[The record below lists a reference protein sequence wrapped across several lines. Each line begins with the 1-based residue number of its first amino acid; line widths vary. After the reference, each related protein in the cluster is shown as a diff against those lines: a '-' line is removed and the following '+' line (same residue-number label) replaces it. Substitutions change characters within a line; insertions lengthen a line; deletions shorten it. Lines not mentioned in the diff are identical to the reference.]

1 MLREQLA
8 DDLKSAMKSK
18 DSCRVSTLRLILAA
32 LKDRDIAARVEGG
45 ATSSNKE
52 SDDRILKTMLAKMV
66 KQRRE
71 SIEMYKQ
78 GGRNDLVETETKELS
93 IIEEYLPQA
102 MSEEEVR
109 QLVRETVKETGAESM
124 SDLGKVMPLVMK
136 KGAGKVD
143 GKLAQEVLRELLS

>member
-1 MLREQLA
+1 MPLVDEIQK
-8 DDLKSAMKSK
+8 DMYKAMKEK
-18 DSCRVSTLRLILAA
+18 EKERINALRNIIGKLKYKYIDKGDKLTEQEEIKVIQSLA
-32 LKDRDIAARVEGG
+32 
-45 ATSSNKE
+45 
-52 SDDRILKTMLAKMV
+52 

-71 SIEMYKQ
+71 SIELYKQ

-102 MSEEEVR
+102 ISEEEVR
-109 QLVRETVKETGAESM
+109 RLVRETVKETGAESM

-143 GKLAQEVLRELLS
+143 GKIAQKILRELLS

>member
-1 MLREQLA
+1 MPLVDKIQK
-8 DDLKSAMKSK
+8 DMYKAMKEK
-18 DSCRVSTLRLILAA
+18 EKERINALRNIIGKLKYRYIDKGDKLTEQEEIKVIQSLA
-32 LKDRDIAARVEGG
+32 
-45 ATSSNKE
+45 
-52 SDDRILKTMLAKMV
+52 

-109 QLVRETVKETGAESM
+109 RLVREIVKETGAESM

>member
-1 MLREQLA
+1 MPLVDKIQK
-8 DDLKSAMKSK
+8 DMYKAMKEK
-18 DSCRVSTLRLILAA
+18 EKERINALRNIIGKLKYRYIDKGDKLTEQEEIKVIQSLA
-32 LKDRDIAARVEGG
+32 
-45 ATSSNKE
+45 
-52 SDDRILKTMLAKMV
+52 

-71 SIEMYKQ
+71 SIELYKQ

-109 QLVRETVKETGAESM
+109 RLVRKTVKETGAESM

-143 GKLAQEVLRELLS
+143 GKIAQKILRELLS

>member
-1 MLREQLA
+1 MPLVDKIQK
-8 DDLKSAMKSK
+8 DMYKAMKEK
-18 DSCRVSTLRLILAA
+18 EKERINALRNIIGKLKYRYIDKGDKLTEQEEIKVIQSLA
-32 LKDRDIAARVEGG
+32 
-45 ATSSNKE
+45 
-52 SDDRILKTMLAKMV
+52 

-109 QLVRETVKETGAESM
+109 RLVRETVKETGAESM

-136 KGAGKVD
+136 KGAEKVD

>member
-1 MLREQLA
+1 MPLVDEIQK
-8 DDLKSAMKSK
+8 DMYKAMKEK
-18 DSCRVSTLRLILAA
+18 EKERINALRNIIGKLKYKYIDKGDKLTEQEEIKVIQSLA
-32 LKDRDIAARVEGG
+32 
-45 ATSSNKE
+45 
-52 SDDRILKTMLAKMV
+52 

-102 MSEEEVR
+102 MCVEEVR
-109 QLVRETVKETGAESM
+109 RLVRKTVKETGAESM

-143 GKLAQEVLRELLS
+143 GKIAQEILRELLS

>member
-1 MLREQLA
+1 MPLVDKIQK
-8 DDLKSAMKSK
+8 DMYKAMKEK
-18 DSCRVSTLRLILAA
+18 EKERINALRNIIGKLKYRYIDKGDKLTEQEEIKVIQSLA
-32 LKDRDIAARVEGG
+32 
-45 ATSSNKE
+45 
-52 SDDRILKTMLAKMV
+52 

-71 SIEMYKQ
+71 SIEMYKK

-93 IIEEYLPQA
+93 IIEEYFPQA

-109 QLVRETVKETGAESM
+109 RLVRETVKETGAESM

-143 GKLAQEVLRELLS
+143 GKIAQDILRELLS

>member
-1 MLREQLA
+1 MPLVDEIQK
-8 DDLKSAMKSK
+8 DMYKAMKEK
-18 DSCRVSTLRLILAA
+18 EKERLNALRNIIGKLKYRYIDKGDKLTEQEEIKVIQSLA
-32 LKDRDIAARVEGG
+32 
-45 ATSSNKE
+45 
-52 SDDRILKTMLAKMV
+52 

-71 SIEMYKQ
+71 SIELYKQ

-109 QLVRETVKETGAESM
+109 RLVRKTVKETGAESM

-143 GKLAQEVLRELLS
+143 GKIAQEILKELLS

>member
-1 MLREQLA
+1 MPLVDEIQK
-8 DDLKSAMKSK
+8 DMYKAMKEK
-18 DSCRVSTLRLILAA
+18 EKERINALRNIIGKLKYRYIDKGDKLTEQEEIKVIQSLA
-32 LKDRDIAARVEGG
+32 
-45 ATSSNKE
+45 
-52 SDDRILKTMLAKMV
+52 

-71 SIEMYKQ
+71 SIELYKQ

-109 QLVRETVKETGAESM
+109 RLVRKTVKETGAESM

-143 GKLAQEVLRELLS
+143 GKIAQEIVRELLS

>member
-1 MLREQLA
+1 MPLVDEIQK
-8 DDLKSAMKSK
+8 DMYKAMKEK
-18 DSCRVSTLRLILAA
+18 EKERINALRNIIGKLKYKYIDKGDKLTEQEEIKVIQSLA
-32 LKDRDIAARVEGG
+32 
-45 ATSSNKE
+45 
-52 SDDRILKTMLAKMV
+52 

-71 SIEMYKQ
+71 SIEMYEQ
-78 GGRNDLVETETKELS
+78 GGRNDLVEIEMKELS

-109 QLVRETVKETGAESM
+109 RLVRETVKKTGAESM

-143 GKLAQEVLRELLS
+143 GKIAQEILKELLS

>member
-1 MLREQLA
+1 MPLVDEIQK
-8 DDLKSAMKSK
+8 DMYKAMKEK
-18 DSCRVSTLRLILAA
+18 EKERINALRNIIGKLKYKYIDKRDKLTEQEEIKVIQSLA
-32 LKDRDIAARVEGG
+32 
-45 ATSSNKE
+45 
-52 SDDRILKTMLAKMV
+52 

-71 SIEMYKQ
+71 SIELYKQ

-102 MSEEEVR
+102 MSEEEVCW
-109 QLVRETVKETGAESM
+109 LVRETVKETGAESM

-143 GKLAQEVLRELLS
+143 GKIAQEILKELLS

>member
-1 MLREQLA
+1 MPLVDKIQK
-8 DDLKSAMKSK
+8 DMYKAMKEK
-18 DSCRVSTLRLILAA
+18 EKEQINALRNIIGK
-32 LKDRDIAARVEGG
+32 LKYKYIDKGDKLTEQEEIKVIQSQA
-45 ATSSNKE
+45 
-52 SDDRILKTMLAKMV
+52 

-71 SIEMYKQ
+71 SIELYKQ

-109 QLVRETVKETGAESM
+109 RLVRKTVKETGAESM

-136 KGAGKVD
+136 KGAGKID
-143 GKLAQEVLRELLS
+143 GKIAQEILRELLS

>member
-1 MLREQLA
+1 MPLVDEIQK
-8 DDLKSAMKSK
+8 DMYKAMKEK
-18 DSCRVSTLRLILAA
+18 EKERINALRNIIGKLKYKYIDKGDKLTEQEEIKVIQSLA
-32 LKDRDIAARVEGG
+32 
-45 ATSSNKE
+45 
-52 SDDRILKTMLAKMV
+52 

-93 IIEEYLPQA
+93 IIEEYFPQA

-109 QLVRETVKETGAESM
+109 RLVRKTVKETGAESM
-124 SDLGKVMPLVMK
+124 SDLGKVMPLVIK

-143 GKLAQEVLRELLS
+143 GKIAQEILRELLS

>member
-1 MLREQLA
+1 MPLVDEIQK
-8 DDLKSAMKSK
+8 DMYKAMKEK
-18 DSCRVSTLRLILAA
+18 EKERINALRNIIGKLKYKYIDKGDKLTEQEEIKVIQSLA
-32 LKDRDIAARVEGG
+32 
-45 ATSSNKE
+45 
-52 SDDRILKTMLAKMV
+52 

-109 QLVRETVKETGAESM
+109 RLVRKTVKETGAESM

-143 GKLAQEVLRELLS
+143 GKIAQEILKELLS

>member
-1 MLREQLA
+1 MPLVDEIQK
-8 DDLKSAMKSK
+8 DMYKAMKEK
-18 DSCRVSTLRLILAA
+18 EKERINALRNIIGKLKYRYIDKGDKLTEQEEIKVIQSLA
-32 LKDRDIAARVEGG
+32 
-45 ATSSNKE
+45 
-52 SDDRILKTMLAKMV
+52 

-71 SIEMYKQ
+71 SIEMYKK

-109 QLVRETVKETGAESM
+109 RLVRETVKETGAESM

-143 GKLAQEVLRELLS
+143 GKIAQEILRELLS

>member
-1 MLREQLA
+1 MPLVDKIQK
-8 DDLKSAMKSK
+8 DMYKAMKEK
-18 DSCRVSTLRLILAA
+18 EKERINALRNIIGKLKYRYIDKGDKLTEQEEIKVIQSLA
-32 LKDRDIAARVEGG
+32 
-45 ATSSNKE
+45 
-52 SDDRILKTMLAKMV
+52 

-109 QLVRETVKETGAESM
+109 RLVRETVKETGAESM

-136 KGAGKVD
+136 KGAGKID
-143 GKLAQEVLRELLS
+143 GKIAQDILRELLS

>member
-1 MLREQLA
+1 MPLVDKIQK
-8 DDLKSAMKSK
+8 DMYKAMKEK
-18 DSCRVSTLRLILAA
+18 EKERINALRNIIGKLKYRYIDKRDKLTEQEEIKVIQSLA
-32 LKDRDIAARVEGG
+32 
-45 ATSSNKE
+45 
-52 SDDRILKTMLAKMV
+52 

-71 SIEMYKQ
+71 SIEIYKQ

-102 MSEEEVR
+102 MSEEEVCR
-109 QLVRETVKETGAESM
+109 LVRETVKETGAESM

-143 GKLAQEVLRELLS
+143 GELAQEVLRELLS

>member
-1 MLREQLA
+1 MPLVDEIQ
-8 DDLKSAMKSK
+8 KEMYKAMKEK
-18 DSCRVSTLRLILAA
+18 EKERINALRNIIGKLKYRYIDKGDKLTEQEEIKVIQSLA
-32 LKDRDIAARVEGG
+32 
-45 ATSSNKE
+45 
-52 SDDRILKTMLAKMV
+52 

-71 SIEMYKQ
+71 SMEMYKQ

-93 IIEEYLPQA
+93 IIEKYLPKA

-109 QLVRETVKETGAESM
+109 RLVRETVKETGAESM

-143 GKLAQEVLRELLS
+143 GKIAQEILRELLS

>member
-1 MLREQLA
+1 MPLVDEIQK
-8 DDLKSAMKSK
+8 DMYKAMKEK
-18 DSCRVSTLRLILAA
+18 EKERINALRNIIGKLKYRHIDKGDKLTEQEEIKVIQSLA
-32 LKDRDIAARVEGG
+32 
-45 ATSSNKE
+45 
-52 SDDRILKTMLAKMV
+52 

-109 QLVRETVKETGAESM
+109 RLVRETVKETGAESM

-143 GKLAQEVLRELLS
+143 GKIAQDILRELLS

>member
-1 MLREQLA
+1 MPLVDEIQK
-8 DDLKSAMKSK
+8 DMYKAMKEK
-18 DSCRVSTLRLILAA
+18 EKERINALRNIIGKLKYKYIDKGDKLTEQEEIKVIQSLA
-32 LKDRDIAARVEGG
+32 
-45 ATSSNKE
+45 
-52 SDDRILKTMLAKMV
+52 

-71 SIEMYKQ
+71 SIEMYKK

-109 QLVRETVKETGAESM
+109 RLVRETVKETGAESM

-143 GKLAQEVLRELLS
+143 GKIAQKILRELLS

>member
-1 MLREQLA
+1 MPLVDKIQK
-8 DDLKSAMKSK
+8 DMYKAMKEK
-18 DSCRVSTLRLILAA
+18 EKERINALRNIIGKLKYRYIDKGDQLTEQEEIKVIQSLA
-32 LKDRDIAARVEGG
+32 
-45 ATSSNKE
+45 
-52 SDDRILKTMLAKMV
+52 

-78 GGRNDLVETETKELS
+78 GGRNDLVKTETKELS

>member
-1 MLREQLA
+1 MPLVDKIQK
-8 DDLKSAMKSK
+8 DMHKAMKGK
-18 DSCRVSTLRLILAA
+18 EKERINALRNIIGKLKYRYIDKGDKLTEQEEIKVIQSLA
-32 LKDRDIAARVEGG
+32 
-45 ATSSNKE
+45 
-52 SDDRILKTMLAKMV
+52 

-78 GGRNDLVETETKELS
+78 GGRDDLVETETKELS

-109 QLVRETVKETGAESM
+109 RLVRETVKETGAESM

>member
-1 MLREQLA
+1 MPLVDEIQK
-8 DDLKSAMKSK
+8 DMYKAMKEK
-18 DSCRVSTLRLILAA
+18 EKERINALRNIIGKLKYKYIDKGDKLTEQEEIKVIQSLA
-32 LKDRDIAARVEGG
+32 
-45 ATSSNKE
+45 
-52 SDDRILKTMLAKMV
+52 

-71 SIEMYKQ
+71 SIELYKQ

-109 QLVRETVKETGAESM
+109 RLVRKTVKETGAESM

-143 GKLAQEVLRELLS
+143 GKIAQEILKELLS

>member
-1 MLREQLA
+1 MPLVDEIQK
-8 DDLKSAMKSK
+8 DMYKAMKEK
-18 DSCRVSTLRLILAA
+18 EKERINALRNIIGKLKYKYIDKGDKLTEQEEIKVIQSLA
-32 LKDRDIAARVEGG
+32 
-45 ATSSNKE
+45 
-52 SDDRILKTMLAKMV
+52 

-71 SIEMYKQ
+71 SIELYKQ

-93 IIEEYLPQA
+93 IIEEYLPKA

-109 QLVRETVKETGAESM
+109 RLVRKTVKETGAESM

-143 GKLAQEVLRELLS
+143 GKIAQEILKELLS

>member
-1 MLREQLA
+1 MPLVDEIQK
-8 DDLKSAMKSK
+8 DMYKAMKEK
-18 DSCRVSTLRLILAA
+18 EKERINALRNIIGKLKYRYIDKGDKLTEQEEIKVIQSLA
-32 LKDRDIAARVEGG
+32 
-45 ATSSNKE
+45 
-52 SDDRILKTMLAKMV
+52 

-71 SIEMYKQ
+71 SIEMYEQ

-109 QLVRETVKETGAESM
+109 RLVRKTVKETGAESM

-136 KGAGKVD
+136 KGAGKID
-143 GKLAQEVLRELLS
+143 GKIVQEILRELLS

>member
-1 MLREQLA
+1 MPLVDEIQK
-8 DDLKSAMKSK
+8 DMYKAMKEK
-18 DSCRVSTLRLILAA
+18 EKERINALRNIIGKLKYRYIDKGDKLTEQEEIKVIQSLA
-32 LKDRDIAARVEGG
+32 
-45 ATSSNKE
+45 
-52 SDDRILKTMLAKMV
+52 

-71 SIEMYKQ
+71 SIEIYKQ

-109 QLVRETVKETGAESM
+109 RLVRKTVKETGAESM

-143 GKLAQEVLRELLS
+143 GKIAQEILRELLS

>member
-1 MLREQLA
+1 MPLVDKIQK
-8 DDLKSAMKSK
+8 DMYKAMKEK
-18 DSCRVSTLRLILAA
+18 EKERINALRNIIGKLKYRYIDKGDKLTEQEEIKVIQSLA
-32 LKDRDIAARVEGG
+32 
-45 ATSSNKE
+45 
-52 SDDRILKTMLAKMV
+52 

-78 GGRNDLVETETKELS
+78 GGRNDLVETEAKELS

-109 QLVRETVKETGAESM
+109 RLVRETVKETGAESM

>member
-1 MLREQLA
+1 MPLVDEIQK
-8 DDLKSAMKSK
+8 DMYKAMKEK
-18 DSCRVSTLRLILAA
+18 EKERINALRNIIGKLKYRYIDKRDKLTEQEEIKVIQSLA
-32 LKDRDIAARVEGG
+32 
-45 ATSSNKE
+45 
-52 SDDRILKTMLAKMV
+52 

-71 SIEMYKQ
+71 SIEIYKQ

-109 QLVRETVKETGAESM
+109 RLVRETVKETGAESM
-124 SDLGKVMPLVMK
+124 SDLGKVMPQVMK

>member
-1 MLREQLA
+1 MPLVDEIQK
-8 DDLKSAMKSK
+8 DMYKAMKEK
-18 DSCRVSTLRLILAA
+18 EKERINALRNIIGKLKYKYIDKGDKLTEQEEIKVIQSLA
-32 LKDRDIAARVEGG
+32 
-45 ATSSNKE
+45 
-52 SDDRILKTMLAKMV
+52 

-102 MSEEEVR
+102 MSEEDVR
-109 QLVRETVKETGAESM
+109 RLVRETVKETGAESM

-136 KGAGKVD
+136 KGAGKID
-143 GKLAQEVLRELLS
+143 GKIAQEILRELLS

>member
-1 MLREQLA
+1 MPLVDKIQK
-8 DDLKSAMKSK
+8 DMYKAMKEK
-18 DSCRVSTLRLILAA
+18 EKEKINALRNIIGKLKYRYIDKGDKLTGQEEIKVIQSLA
-32 LKDRDIAARVEGG
+32 
-45 ATSSNKE
+45 
-52 SDDRILKTMLAKMV
+52 

-71 SIEMYKQ
+71 SIEIYKQ

-109 QLVRETVKETGAESM
+109 RLVRETVKETGAESM

-136 KGAGKVD
+136 KGTGKVD
-143 GKLAQEVLRELLS
+143 GKIAQDILRELLS

>member
-1 MLREQLA
+1 MPLVDKIRK
-8 DDLKSAMKSK
+8 DMYKAMKEK
-18 DSCRVSTLRLILAA
+18 EKERINALRNIIGKLKYRYIDKGDKLTEQEEIKVIQSLA
-32 LKDRDIAARVEGG
+32 
-45 ATSSNKE
+45 
-52 SDDRILKTMLAKMV
+52 

-71 SIEMYKQ
+71 SIEIYKQ

>member
-1 MLREQLA
+1 MPLVDEIQK
-8 DDLKSAMKSK
+8 DMYKAMKEK
-18 DSCRVSTLRLILAA
+18 EKERINALRNIIGKLKYRYIDKRDKLTEQEEIKVIQSLA
-32 LKDRDIAARVEGG
+32 
-45 ATSSNKE
+45 
-52 SDDRILKTMLAKMV
+52 

-109 QLVRETVKETGAESM
+109 RLVRETVKETGAESM

-136 KGAGKVD
+136 KGAGKID
-143 GKLAQEVLRELLS
+143 GKIAQEILRELLS

>member
-1 MLREQLA
+1 MPLVDEIQK
-8 DDLKSAMKSK
+8 DMYKAMKEK
-18 DSCRVSTLRLILAA
+18 EKERINALRNIIGKLKYRYIDKGDKLTEQEEIKVIQSLA
-32 LKDRDIAARVEGG
+32 
-45 ATSSNKE
+45 
-52 SDDRILKTMLAKMV
+52 

-109 QLVRETVKETGAESM
+109 RLVRKTVKETGAESM

-143 GKLAQEVLRELLS
+143 GKIAQEILREFLS

>member
-1 MLREQLA
+1 MPLVDKIQK
-8 DDLKSAMKSK
+8 DMYKAMKEK
-18 DSCRVSTLRLILAA
+18 EKERINALRNIIGKLKYRYIDKGDKLTGQEEIKVIQSLA
-32 LKDRDIAARVEGG
+32 
-45 ATSSNKE
+45 
-52 SDDRILKTMLAKMV
+52 

-71 SIEMYKQ
+71 SIEIYKQ

-109 QLVRETVKETGAESM
+109 RLVRETVKETGAESM

>member
-1 MLREQLA
+1 MPLVDEIQK
-8 DDLKSAMKSK
+8 DMYKAMKEK
-18 DSCRVSTLRLILAA
+18 EKERINALRNIIGKLKYRYIDKGDKLTEQEEIKVIQSLA
-32 LKDRDIAARVEGG
+32 
-45 ATSSNKE
+45 
-52 SDDRILKTMLAKMV
+52 

-71 SIEMYKQ
+71 SIEMYKK

-93 IIEEYLPQA
+93 IIEKYLPKA

-109 QLVRETVKETGAESM
+109 RLVRETVKETGAESM

-143 GKLAQEVLRELLS
+143 GELAQEVLRELLS

>member
-1 MLREQLA
+1 MPLVDKIQK
-8 DDLKSAMKSK
+8 DMYKAMKEK
-18 DSCRVSTLRLILAA
+18 EKERINALRNIIGKLKYRYIDKGDKLTEQEEIKVIQSLA
-32 LKDRDIAARVEGG
+32 
-45 ATSSNKE
+45 
-52 SDDRILKTMLAKMV
+52 

-71 SIEMYKQ
+71 SIEIYKQ

-109 QLVRETVKETGAESM
+109 RLVRETVKETGAESM